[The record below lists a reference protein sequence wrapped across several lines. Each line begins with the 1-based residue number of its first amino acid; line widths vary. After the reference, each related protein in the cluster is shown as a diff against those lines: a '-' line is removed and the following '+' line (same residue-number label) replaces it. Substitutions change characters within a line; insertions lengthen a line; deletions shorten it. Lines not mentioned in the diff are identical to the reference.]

1 MLAALDQMAK
11 SKRSKTKTMKRIL
24 SSMILVAAII
34 TPAMSGEVIHDA
46 EYQIPHNMRAGMKP
60 GLLLKVLDKMG

>member
-1 MLAALDQMAK
+1 
-11 SKRSKTKTMKRIL
+11 
-24 SSMILVAAII
+24 MILVAAII